1 MFFSVV
7 VQQEYPLTTT
17 TKKGMGWIPKEN
29 EKTKQ
34 TNKTC
39 KIFVVVLIF
48 FTFVIFTLLFQKNIF

>member
-34 TNKTC
+34 TKPV
-39 KIFVVVLIF
+39 KYF
-48 FTFVIFTLLFQKNIF
+48 LLF